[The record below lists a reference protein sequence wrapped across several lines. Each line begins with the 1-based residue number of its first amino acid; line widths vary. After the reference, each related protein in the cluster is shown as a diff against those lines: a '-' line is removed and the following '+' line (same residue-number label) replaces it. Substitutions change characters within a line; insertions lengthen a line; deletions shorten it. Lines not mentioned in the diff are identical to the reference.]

1 MKKLLIALLFVTPL
15 ISFGATLLYPSQGGT
30 GIGTATVG
38 QIGYCLKVSNNS
50 PFAYTLGTC
59 GSSSAWPFDILT
71 NYGVTNAATTT
82 PIWAQN
88 GLNASS
94 TSHFVYASTTGLSI
108 SGLTSS
114 RIPYASTGGLLTDN
128 SALTFDGTRLNATYA
143 SSTSITTSGATYLA
157 TTSGNV
163 GIGTT
168 GPIGKMQVT
177 GSNLNSG
184 GAGVS
189 PTLGNAN
196 LFISNNGSTG
206 IAMDDNQIEST
217 AALYMNFNTNS
228 AVSIGGTSS
237 FSGLGLGTGASSL
250 GSMLSINGNAAIGAS
265 YYGNAAPAN
274 GMIVE
279 GNVGIGS
286 TNPGANLSVAGNTF
300 SLGGTNNNSSTI
312 YKLGN
317 DDLRIENWGRT
328 TDTGAVNINYNGYL
342 GGTTVYRDFGVYNGK
357 NTNILFIDG
366 SAGNVGIGTTTPSEK
381 LDVNGNLRIENQ
393 GQLKFSELRVNGNHI
408 ATLSATSSMVA
419 DINWTLP
426 AVKGEAGQVL
436 MTNGLGNLDWT
447 TISGGTGTGNVG
459 TSTTPTRGQIPYW
472 TTSGA
477 NLELL
482 GSVATGT
489 IACSGTVSC
498 STTGLS
504 VIGGNLSI
512 IGSGLT
518 SYDSW
523 THPSAGISATT
534 SLIQLFGQA
543 SSTLLSA
550 NWLQIGGSATTTIDT
565 AGKISTN
572 NATSTL
578 FSATTAW
585 ISNLIGTITGTGTW
599 DLSGATVKQHL
610 YPSFSYATST
620 AWTGTTT
627 IYLAPSYQAE
637 TWNGV
642 KCETNTGTLNVSFYD
657 GTNRMNMLNASTT
670 IGTFTLST
678 NNSFTA
684 GESRRV
690 DIGNPASSPTKIS
703 CSVDK
708 TIN

>member
-1 MKKLLIALLFVTPL
+1 V
-15 ISFGATLLYPSQGGT
+15 
-30 GIGTATVG
+30 
-38 QIGYCLKVSNNS
+38 
-50 PFAYTLGTC
+50 
-59 GSSSAWPFDILT
+59 
-71 NYGVTNAATTT
+71 
-82 PIWAQN
+82 
-88 GLNASS
+88 
-94 TSHFVYASTTGLSI
+94 
-108 SGLTSS
+108 
-114 RIPYASTGGLLTDN
+114 
-128 SALTFDGTRLNATYA
+128 
-143 SSTSITTSGATYLA
+143 
-157 TTSGNV
+157 NV
-163 GIGTT
+163 
-168 GPIGKMQVT
+168 
-177 GSNLNSG
+177 
-184 GAGVS
+184 
-189 PTLGNAN
+189 
-196 LFISNNGSTG
+196 
-206 IAMDDNQIEST
+206 
-217 AALYMNFNTNS
+217 
-228 AVSIGGTSS
+228 
-237 FSGLGLGTGASSL
+237 
-250 GSMLSINGNAAIGAS
+250 
-265 YYGNAAPAN
+265 
-274 GMIVE
+274 
-279 GNVGIGS
+279 
-286 TNPGANLSVAGNTF
+286 
-300 SLGGTNNNSSTI
+300 
-312 YKLGN
+312 
-317 DDLRIENWGRT
+317 
-328 TDTGAVNINYNGYL
+328 NYNGYE
-342 GGTTVYRDFGVYNGK
+342 GGTTVFRDFGVYNGK
-357 NTNILFIDG
+357 NTNILFVDG
-366 SAGNVGIGTTTPSEK
+366 SAGNVGIGTTGPNDKLEVAGGTTGRVLITDGGGASRKALILEQPGYAGNAYARIESYDYGASSVKPLAINALGGFVGVGGYTSGTAALAINGNVGIGTTTPSEK

-565 AGKISTN
+565 AGKILTN